1 MLRSFVLGVRAK
13 ETVGI
18 TLLTVLVVATTT
30 LVHMSQLSR
39 IVVQGAAQE
48 ADLVGRQIYARLRVS
63 LERAGGGDP
72 EGVLRPDRD
81 LRSLIDASV
90 GHSPHLVYVLVADT
104 AGRVLVHSEREREN
118 TSAPARPGLRELA
131 ALGPVQRVQA
141 LYAQGS
147 VHDVAL
153 PVQLGGRPLGSVRLG
168 VSTVLM
174 RRELSAALTRSLA
187 LAAVALPFA
196 WLTALAL
203 SRVIVR
209 PVRVLAEHVGR
220 LRRGE
225 LGMTAALAQGDEV
238 GQLSVQIQ
246 RLDEQMHADRLAH
259 TSESTRVHQVM
270 NHLEDGIILLNDE
283 GRPLFYNQAAEAV
296 VGVPPAA
303 AVDAPLVDRWKPTH
317 PLRLLLAPAL
327 TARSGFHDSAVT
339 VAVDGRPRELLVSLV
354 FFTGERTSLG
364 AMVLL
369 KDFDSIR
376 TLESLINYSAKLAAL
391 GRLTS
396 GAAHEVK
403 NPLNAMMIHLEILRD
418 RLGDAPDEVRQNLEV
433 LKSEIGRLD
442 RLVQG
447 FLRFVRPQEF
457 DPKPL
462 DLNALVQQVAA
473 LLEAEWSGRDVRFQL
488 ALAPDLSPVAG
499 DQELLR
505 QALLNVVLNAC
516 QAMPQG
522 GVTRIATEADAGNVA
537 VVTIADEGVGIPDED
552 LERVFNLYFT
562 TRPDGHGVGLSMV
575 YRIVQLHDGRI
586 DVTSSVGR
594 GTTFTI
600 RFPMGARSV

>member
-1 MLRSFVLGVRAK
+1 MLRNFVLGVRAK
-13 ETVGI
+13 ETLGI

-30 LVHMSQLSR
+30 LIHMSQLSR
-39 IVVQGAAQE
+39 VAVQGAVRE
-48 ADLVGRQIYARLRVS
+48 ADLVGKQIYARLRVS

-72 EGVLRPDRD
+72 GMVLRRDHD

-90 GHSPHLVYVLVADT
+90 GYSPHLVYALVADA
-104 AGRVLVHSEREREN
+104 AGRALVHSERERES
-118 TSAPARPGLRELA
+118 TRAPARPGLRELA
-131 ALGPVQRVQA
+131 ALGPVRSVQA
-141 LYAQGS
+141 LYAAGS
-147 VHDVAL
+147 VYEVAL
-153 PVQLGGRPLGSVRLG
+153 PVQLDGRPFGSVRLG

-174 RRELSAALTRSLA
+174 RRELSDALTRSLA
-187 LAAVALPFA
+187 LAALALPFA

-203 SRVIVR
+203 SRVILR

-238 GQLSVQIQ
+238 GQLAAQIQ
-246 RLDEQMHADRLAH
+246 RLDEQMHADRLAR
-259 TSESTRVHQVM
+259 TTESGRVHQVM
-270 NHLEDGIILLNDE
+270 NHLEDGIILMNDA
-283 GRPLFYNQAAEAV
+283 GRPLFYNQAAEAI
-296 VGVPPAA
+296 VGVPLAA
-303 AVDAPLVDRWKPTH
+303 AAGAPLVDQWTPTD

-327 TARSGFHDSAVT
+327 TARAGFHDSAVT
-339 VAVDGRPRELLVSLV
+339 VTVDGRPRELLVSLV
-354 FFTGERTSLG
+354 FFADERTSLG

-403 NPLNAMMIHLEILRD
+403 NPLNAMMIHLELMRE
-418 RLGDAPDEVRQNLEV
+418 RLGDAPDDVRQNLDV
-433 LKSEIGRLD
+433 IKSEIGRLD

-462 DLNALVQQVAA
+462 DLNAVVQQVAA
-473 LLEAEWSGRDVRFQL
+473 LLEAEWSGRNVRFQL
-488 ALAPDLSPVAG
+488 ALATDLPPVAG

-522 GVTRIATEADAGNVA
+522 GVVRIAAEADGGMG
-537 VVTIADEGVGIPDED
+537 VVVRIADEGVGIPAED
-552 LERVFNLYFT
+552 LERIFNLHFT
-562 TRPDGHGVGLSMV
+562 TKPDGHGVGLSMV
-575 YRIVQLHDGRI
+575 YRAVQLHDGRI

-600 RFPMGARSV
+600 RFPIGVPGI